1 MICARSSRS
10 RGCSNVTLF
19 GWIVVLI
26 PWRSWRFSQG
36 IPYRLFLSLLKL
48 RRITQSSIGHSY
60 CLEAAFSNNTCY
72 ATFNNLPGRVLNP
85 FKEIALIFL
94 SSKCLFHM
102 GWVISFALFAV
113 CTYVV
118 WFSKSFKSEIKR
130 RGILRL
136 QTRKDERSK
145 LYKELGEEPPQD
157 L

>member
-1 MICARSSRS
+1 
-10 RGCSNVTLF
+10 
-19 GWIVVLI
+19 
-26 PWRSWRFSQG
+26 
-36 IPYRLFLSLLKL
+36 
-48 RRITQSSIGHSY
+48 
-60 CLEAAFSNNTCY
+60 
-72 ATFNNLPGRVLNP
+72 
-85 FKEIALIFL
+85 
-94 SSKCLFHM
+94 M

-113 CTYVV
+113 WTYVV